1 MRDSRLGLVP
11 GRDNNIGVQANNWSK
26 QLFATAANNW
36 STILLLQQTSVANK
50 WSTILLL
57 LLPLQ
62 QTIAAQRKKKT
73 IAASGLQYCYC
84 TKQMQQ
90 LEHSTLL
97 QILVQLTLQ
106 ALH

>member
-1 MRDSRLGLVP
+1 MKDSRLGPVS
-11 GRDNNIGVQANNWSK
+11 GRDNNIVIQANSWSK

-62 QTIAAQRKKKT
+62 QTIAAQRKKKKKKQLQHLDYNT
-73 IAASGLQYCYC
+73 AAVQNKCSNW
-84 TKQMQQ
+84 
-90 LEHSTLL
+90 ST
-97 QILVQLTLQ
+97 V
-106 ALH
+106 HYSKFWSS